1 MKTHRVSAHL
11 VLTGLLAVVPTTAY
25 AEEGKARLREFVD
38 ELVTMQAGF
47 EQTLTD
53 ETGKHIE
60 TSEGKVFI
68 QRPNK
73 FRWDYQ
79 TLYEQSIV
87 ADGQKVWFYDKDLAQ
102 VTVKSMNAALGSTPA
117 VLLGSNNAIDEEFT
131 VTDLGTRDGI
141 AWVELLPKDQ
151 ENQFTTVRLGFD
163 QSTLKEM
170 ELLDNFGQSTYI
182 RFNKAERNI
191 TLNPELFKFEPPPG
205 VDLIDSTGSQ

>member
-1 MKTHRVSAHL
+1 M
-11 VLTGLLAVVPTTAY
+11 LTGLLAVVPTTAY